1 MSSRRSIAS
10 TLRALAEDRPANPA
24 ITVGGVTLK
33 VESESTTRV
42 RIDEFAG
49 EDSLDNTILT
59 DYYRFRTYET
69 IVPMRNAIWN
79 TGT

>member
-1 MSSRRSIAS
+1 MRSDEPDLKDKALTGQTAVLFNCSTGACQGSIA
-10 TLRALAEDRPANPA
+10 
-24 ITVGGVTLK
+24 
-33 VESESTTRV
+33 
-42 RIDEFAG
+42 
-49 EDSLDNTILT
+49 LDNTILT